1 MVTMRATLASTREVA
16 FTTASPGRSVPAA
29 MVPA

>member
-1 MVTMRATLASTREVA
+1 MVTMRATLASHARVA

-29 MVPA
+29 IVPA